1 MSQRE
6 VIQQEIF
13 DEVNEENSKHVT
25 ELTSQEEVD
34 MNDTPGLKY
43 DYKDSNHKPP
53 FKNGE
58 DYTEYEASENEE
70 MNGSIAGYG
79 LKQITEK
86 NGIAYLY
93 HNRNTNVIEI
103 WGESRKF
110 DRVITEISNR
120 YEKNYLINKKK
131 MKIINKIELYS
142 NK

>member
-1 MSQRE
+1 MMSERE
-6 VIQQEIF
+6 LIQQEIF
-13 DEVNEENSKHVT
+13 NEVNDENSKNIT

-43 DYKDSNHKPP
+43 DYKDPNHKPP

-58 DYTEYEASENEE
+58 DYTEYDASENEE
-70 MNGSIAGYG
+70 MNAVAFGKSGYY

-93 HNRNTNVIEI
+93 HNRNTNKIEI

-110 DRVITEISNR
+110 DRVITEIKNR
-120 YEKNYLINKKK
+120 YENAKNYLINKKK
-131 MKIINKIELYS
+131 NEDNK
-142 NK
+142 

>member
-1 MSQRE
+1 MMSERE
-6 VIQQEIF
+6 LIQQEIF
-13 DEVNEENSKHVT
+13 DEVNEENSKNIT

-43 DYKDSNHKPP
+43 NYKDSNHKPP

-58 DYTEYEASENEE
+58 DYTEYDASENEE
-70 MNGSIAGYG
+70 MNAVAFGKSGYY

-93 HNRNTNVIEI
+93 HNRNTNKIEI

-110 DRVITEISNR
+110 DRVITEIKNR
-120 YEKNYLINKKK
+120 YENAKNYLINKKK
-131 MKIINKIELYS
+131 NEDNK
-142 NK
+142 